1 LLERGVIMPQ
11 GRRKLELHLETLL
24 ARTSEPNL
32 AGSQLVSTKIANHV
46 INVGM

>member
-1 LLERGVIMPQ
+1 MAPNW
-11 GRRKLELHLETLL
+11 L